1 MISLSHLNKLI
12 IFVFFLLIF
21 FSKFSLA
28 EEEPVDIWK
37 SQEDQKNDI
46 GIQSGEQEI
55 KIENSVLLD
64 DEQKT
69 DVTIDED
76 YIGKSNSN
84 IIGIFDP
91 EDNNFDL
98 NMWSL
103 TDGEDIKKILKRID
117 KLKLSKLSEDLLFR
131 ILYQNALEVIFLDD
145 GLNLLVFKENFQ
157 VKDYKLFS
165 YFNLNNKRV
174 IKNNFNFLKT
184 TVKNNSISSNE
195 IWLLGTPASTFGIL
209 DNNVYNSLIKEF
221 AEKYK
226 DKKIFFFPHRDEEF
240 YETNLPK
247 NIIVKNKLIEP
258 IEIYASKQKNM
269 PFLIAGFYT
278 TALHILN
285 MILDRKKIT
294 FMNINFNTN
303 LINTKKLKERY
314 NLINLKQQYDLVTI
328 ILKENSIR
336 NFI

>member
-1 MISLSHLNKLI
+1 MSLKKINHSIQIIFYILLTKKLYLIKTPQNYISLIEYLNLNKNIGNKTKIVVGYTSLDSARQI
-12 IFVFFLLIF
+12 EKLHSSEIRLENEIVFLKDGLSEKF
-21 FSKFSLA
+21 FS
-28 EEEPVDIWK
+28 
-37 SQEDQKNDI
+37 
-46 GIQSGEQEI
+46 
-55 KIENSVLLD
+55 
-64 DEQKT
+64 
-69 DVTIDED
+69 
-76 YIGKSNSN
+76 
-84 IIGIFDP
+84 II
-91 EDNNFDL
+91 
-98 NMWSL
+98 L
-103 TDGEDIKKILKRID
+103 TILKIIKFNKSICIVGD
-117 KLKLSKLSEDLLFR
+117 AKYSLYR

-145 GLNLLVFKENFQ
+145 GLNLLLFKENFQ

-165 YFNLNNKRV
+165 FFNLNNKRV

-240 YETNLPK
+240 YETNLPT

-258 IEIYASKQKNM
+258 IEIYACKQKTM

>member
-1 MISLSHLNKLI
+1 MSLKKINHSIQIIFYILLTKKLYLIKTPQNYISLVEYLNLKNVIGDKTKIVVGYTSLDSVRQIEKLHSSEIGLDNEI
-12 IFVFFLLIF
+12 IFLKDGLSEKF
-21 FSKFSLA
+21 FS
-28 EEEPVDIWK
+28 
-37 SQEDQKNDI
+37 
-46 GIQSGEQEI
+46 
-55 KIENSVLLD
+55 
-64 DEQKT
+64 
-69 DVTIDED
+69 
-76 YIGKSNSN
+76 
-84 IIGIFDP
+84 II
-91 EDNNFDL
+91 L
-98 NMWSL
+98 
-103 TDGEDIKKILKRID
+103 KILKITKFNKSICIVGD
-117 KLKLSKLSEDLLFR
+117 TKYFLYR

-145 GLNLLVFKENFQ
+145 GLNLLLFKENFQ
-157 VKDYKLFS
+157 VKDYKFFS
-165 YFNLNNKRV
+165 FFNLNNKRL
-174 IKNNFNFLKT
+174 IKNNFTFLKT
-184 TVKNNSISSNE
+184 KVKNNSISSDE

-240 YETNLPK
+240 NEINLSK

-258 IEIYASKQKNM
+258 IEIYASKQKAM

-285 MILDRKKIT
+285 MILDGKKIT

-314 NLINLKQQYDLVTI
+314 NLINLKQQYDLVKV